1 MKNQKGFSLIEL
13 LVVVIIIGIIA
24 AIAIPSLLSSRRAA
38 NEATAVSN
46 MRTINTAEQT
56 YLATL
61 GGQTKY
67 GSYASLVAGKLVDG
81 AWADNVVR
89 STYKYLPI
97 TLESTGSKGF
107 CATTTNTDTN
117 VKAFA
122 TSHQGSIYWLAGG
135 VAAPSCD
142 ASTGDNTGGTIQGQ

>member
-46 MRTINTAEQT
+46 IRTINTAEQT

-67 GSYASLVAGKLVDG
+67 GSFADMKAGSLIDA
-81 AWADNVVR
+81 AWADDVVR
-89 STYKYLPI
+89 STYKYPAI
-97 TLESTGSKGF
+97 ALEATGSTGF
-107 CATTTNTDTN
+107 CA
-117 VKAFA
+117 
-122 TSHQGSIYWLAGG
+122 
-135 VAAPSCD
+135 
-142 ASTGDNTGGTIQGQ
+142 